1 MGEWVDEWVGVQM
14 NQECWKCKW
23 VDGWMVGRLDVG
35 YVCDM
40 FPKFLALAKWV
51 LLDERQQKQKGVH
64 LLLAQCTSTSIG
76 WRRPFASELATY
88 VN

>member
-40 FPKFLALAKWV
+40 FP
-51 LLDERQQKQKGVH
+51 
-64 LLLAQCTSTSIG
+64 
-76 WRRPFASELATY
+76 
-88 VN
+88 